1 MYGCDITEVRY
12 TNIGNNVHVR
22 ASITKQGATFK
33 SVVASL
39 ELEVYDGH
47 QMNKDQLKERIIKV
61 YTDSLEGE

>member
-12 TNIGNNVHVR
+12 TNVGNNVHLR
-22 ASITKQGATFK
+22 ANITRQGATFK

-39 ELEVYDGH
+39 ELEIFNGH
-47 QMNKDQLKERIIKV
+47 QMTKDQLKERTIKV